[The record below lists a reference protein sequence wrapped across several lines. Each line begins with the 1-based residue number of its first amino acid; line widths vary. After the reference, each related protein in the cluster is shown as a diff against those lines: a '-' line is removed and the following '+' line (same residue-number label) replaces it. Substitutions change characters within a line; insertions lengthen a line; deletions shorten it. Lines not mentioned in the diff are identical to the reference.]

1 MNKPLKK
8 TPERDKNLY
17 LFSIQGKIQ
26 VFVSSRMPQ
35 ILNFQGA
42 RWGVRVINGQNSP
55 ENKRGVR
62 LGMLG
67 VGVENCP
74 NASK

>member
-1 MNKPLKK
+1 
-8 TPERDKNLY
+8 
-17 LFSIQGKIQ
+17 
-26 VFVSSRMPQ
+26 MPQ

-42 RWGVRVINGQNSP
+42 RRGVRVINGQNSP

-74 NASK
+74 NALK